1 MHSSVHSSDNIIR
14 NVKGRTY
21 SSPMYVHKHQ
31 LYLLEQHRESL
42 EIWSAIIKTNTEGKS
57 LIIKLNPGLSE
68 YF

>member
-1 MHSSVHSSDNIIR
+1 
-14 NVKGRTY
+14 
-21 SSPMYVHKHQ
+21 MYVHKHQ